1 MKLLSKATYLIPL
14 LLIACSSAELKQ
26 TIDLLAD
33 AQMKP
38 LSKTEIA
45 AGLKEAL
52 QQGIS
57 RGSDQASQLNGY
69 YKNPQLKIP
78 FPPELKKIE
87 NTLRGIGLG
96 SQVDNFVRQLNRGA
110 ERAAI
115 QAKPIFIKAIKSL
128 TIQDAFSILNG
139 EQDAA
144 TSYLQRTTSTSLRL
158 EFLPV
163 ISQSLNEVNATKYYG
178 ALVNRYN
185 KIPLVKKVD
194 PDLDDYA
201 VNRAIAGLFI
211 LVAREEASIRQNP
224 AERTSKLLKKVFGSQ
239 DN

>member
-1 MKLLSKATYLIPL
+1 MKLLNKATYLIPL
-14 LLIACSSAELKQ
+14 LLIACSSTELKQ
-26 TIDLLAD
+26 TIDFLAD
-33 AQMKP
+33 AQVKP
-38 LSKTEIA
+38 LSKTEVA
-45 AGLKEAL
+45 AGLREAL

-87 NTLRGIGLG
+87 NALRGIGLG
-96 SQVDNFVRQLNRGA
+96 SQVDKFVRQLNRGA
-110 ERAAI
+110 ERAAV
-115 QAKPIFIKAIKSL
+115 QAKPIFIRAIKSM
-128 TIQDAFSILNG
+128 TIQDAFSILKG

-144 TSYLQRTTSTSLRL
+144 TSYLKRTTSTSLRS
-158 EFLPV
+158 EFFPV
-163 ISQSLNEVNATKYYG
+163 ISQSLSEVNATKYYG

-185 KIPLVKKVD
+185 KIPLVKKVN

-224 AERTSKLLKKVFGSQ
+224 AARTSKLLQKVFGSQ